1 MTIAYELHLRLR
13 FYCSFGFFLTYK
25 LDSVALRI
33 RYLLFKF
40 CILIIVDVVSFPS
53 VQTVLADY
61 IKKYVY
67 PGKF

>member
-1 MTIAYELHLRLR
+1 MPMNSILDLDSIVVLA
-13 FYCSFGFFLTYK
+13 SFSPNK
-25 LDSVALRI
+25 LDSEALRI
-33 RYLLFKF
+33 RCLLFKL